1 MALLRICFFVCAL
14 AVVSGCS
21 DFLQSAGIS
30 FSARPSEE
38 FISASLDRLAD
49 ERLALLKWKADEFFS
64 EQSFLK
70 VVDWERGPAVLSS
83 RDEYEVTLH
92 GVLQFT
98 ESYHDYLRSPE
109 SQNGNAYWA
118 KKSFGVFEKGSVI
131 RRTTTFSFIK
141 SNDGW
146 VVAPDQF
153 APQKIGS
160 ADEKSLLSRG

>member
-1 MALLRICFFVCAL
+1 MALLRICFFVSAL
-14 AVVSGCS
+14 TVVSGCS

-38 FISASLDRLAD
+38 FISASLDRLAE
-49 ERLALLKWKADEFFS
+49 ERLTLVKWKADEFFS
-64 EQSFLK
+64 EQSFLE

-83 RDEYEVTLH
+83 HAVYEVTLH

-109 SQNGNAYWA
+109 SENGNAYWA

-141 SNDGW
+141 SDDGW

-153 APQKIGS
+153 TPQKIGAS
-160 ADEKSLLSRG
+160 GEKSLLSRG